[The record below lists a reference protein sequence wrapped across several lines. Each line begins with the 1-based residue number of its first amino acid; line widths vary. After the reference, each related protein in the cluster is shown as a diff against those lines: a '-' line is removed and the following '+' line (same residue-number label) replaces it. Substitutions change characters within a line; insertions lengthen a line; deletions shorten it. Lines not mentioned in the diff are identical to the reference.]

1 MTSLS
6 HKKTHYR
13 RHMSSKRSTRHRRRR
28 HSRLLLLQ
36 QNGGAVNAEVDK
48 VLSMP
53 LNRNTPNYVMAKTLV
68 QDVQKGKETSKYLDN
83 EESLVFVI
91 DNVEGPTQD
100 FYIIDDQNI
109 PQYVLL
115 DDSIKGRMGAT
126 LNAAAKSASQT
137 MSNTVS
143 NVYKSF
149 QSKETRLQE
158 IKNSNS
164 PTKFSESIALFYPP
178 NQDATKLLNEINTL
192 MQTTGPNAGW
202 NKDMKDNLM
211 GAFNFIGD
219 PDIKCLNQ
227 IISVDGEES
236 RLLQIKQK
244 DPCTFDG
251 SIQKAA
257 DNIQKFTPPPNSEN
271 TQTDAVN
278 IENAYRFIYFML
290 KLKTMG
296 VLPLTQANKKTNAQA
311 PSTSSV
317 SSLTE
322 NSEFPPK
329 EN

>member
-53 LNRNTPNYVMAKTLV
+53 LDRNTPNYVMAKTLV

-149 QSKETRLQE
+149 QSKETRLKE

-236 RLLQIKQK
+236 RLLQFKQ
-244 DPCTFDG
+244 DPCKFND
-251 SIQKAA
+251 SIQNAA
-257 DNIQKFTPPPNSEN
+257 DNIPKFEPPINSAN

-290 KLKTMG
+290 KLKTIG
-296 VLPLTQANKKTNAQA
+296 VLPLTQENMTTLAKGEAQREEG
-311 PSTSSV
+311 SV
-317 SSLTE
+317 SSLTA
-322 NSEFPPK
+322 NS
-329 EN
+329 